1 MRILCFLLLVFILQS
16 CATKK
21 YTKAYLLPDGIKSA
35 TEETYNVSNNQKKL
49 LQKKEITFK
58 NGRIKHSKTFD
69 SSGYL
74 IQETIKKMWFTEEL
88 YPNKETLY
96 RKTRWKPNRQ
106 ERISTYLKKQDK
118 KSESIYHYNKDGSI
132 NKIVDNFSTFQT
144 QHFYYTDNELSK
156 IETTTK
162 DDKVIDEISIAC
174 KEKDSEGTCLKQ
186 IRTSTKKGTKQEI
199 TIAPVYDIN

>member
-1 MRILCFLLLVFILQS
+1 MRVLCFLILVFILQS

-21 YTKAYLLPDGIKSA
+21 YTKSHLLPNGIKSA
-35 TEETYNVSNNQKKL
+35 IEETYTVTNNQKKL
-49 LQKKEITFK
+49 LQKKEIAFK

-69 SSGYL
+69 SSGNL
-74 IQETIKKMWFTEEL
+74 VQETNKKMWFTEEL

-96 RKTRWKPNRQ
+96 RKTRWKPNRR
-106 ERISTYLKKQDK
+106 ERISNYLKKQDK

-156 IETTTK
+156 IEITSK
-162 DDKVIDEISIAC
+162 DGKVVNEISIDC

-186 IRTSTKKGTKQEI
+186 IRTSTKKNTKQEI
-199 TIAPVYDIN
+199 VFTPVYN

>member
-1 MRILCFLLLVFILQS
+1 MRILCFLLLLFILQS

-21 YTKAYLLPDGIKSA
+21 YTKVHLLPDGIKSA
-35 TEETYNVSNNQKKL
+35 TEETYTITNNQKKL

-58 NGRIKHSKTFD
+58 NGHIKHSKTFD
-69 SSGYL
+69 SSGNL
-74 IQETIKKMWFTEEL
+74 VQEINKKMWFTEEL

-96 RKTRWKPNRQ
+96 RKTRWKPNRR
-106 ERISTYLKKQDK
+106 ERISNYLKKQDK

-156 IETTTK
+156 IVIKSK
-162 DDKVIDEISIAC
+162 DDKIIDEISVAC

-186 IRTSTKKGTKQEI
+186 IRTSTKKNTKQEI
-199 TIAPVYDIN
+199 VFTPVYN

>member
-1 MRILCFLLLVFILQS
+1 MRILCFLLLLFTLQS

-21 YTKAYLLPDGIKSA
+21 YTKAHLLSDGIKSA
-35 TEETYNVSNNQKKL
+35 TEETYNVTSNQKKL

-69 SSGYL
+69 SLGKL
-74 IQETIKKMWFTEEL
+74 TQETNKKMWFTEEL
-88 YPNKETLY
+88 YTDKETLY
-96 RKTRWKPNRQ
+96 RKTRWKPNRR

-156 IETTTK
+156 IEITSK
-162 DDKVIDEISIAC
+162 EGKVVDEVAIEC
-174 KEKDSEGTCLKQ
+174 KEKDNQGTCVKQ
-186 IRTSTKKGTKQEI
+186 MRTSTKKNTKQEI
-199 TIAPVYDIN
+199 VITPVYD

>member
-21 YTKAYLLPDGIKSA
+21 YTKAYLLPNGIKAA
-35 TEETYNVSNNQKKL
+35 TEETYSVTNNEKKL
-49 LQKKEITFK
+49 LQKKEIVFK

-69 SSGYL
+69 SLGNL
-74 IQETIKKMWFTEEL
+74 IQEANKKMWFTEEL

-96 RKTRWKPNRQ
+96 RKTRWKPNQR

-132 NKIVDNFSTFQT
+132 HKIVDNFSTFQT
-144 QHFYYTDNELSK
+144 QHFYYTNNELSK
-156 IETTTK
+156 IEITSK
-162 DDKVIDEISIAC
+162 DGKTIDEISIDC
-174 KEKDSEGTCLKQ
+174 KEKDHQGTCLKQ
-186 IRTSTKKGTKQEI
+186 MRTSTKNGIKEEI
-199 TIAPVYDIN
+199 MIAPVYY

>member
-1 MRILCFLLLVFILQS
+1 MRVLFFLLLLFTLQS

-21 YTKAYLLPDGIKSA
+21 YTKAHLLPDRIKSA
-35 TEETYNVSNNQKKL
+35 TEERYNITNNQKKL

-69 SSGYL
+69 SSGKL
-74 IQETIKKMWFTEEL
+74 TQETNKKMWFTEEL

-96 RKTRWKPNRQ
+96 RKTRWKPNRR

-144 QHFYYTDNELSK
+144 QHFYYTDNDLSK
-156 IETTTK
+156 IETTSK
-162 DDKVIDEISIAC
+162 DGKVVDDVSIDC
-174 KEKDSEGTCLKQ
+174 KEKDSEGSCLKQ
-186 IRTSTKKGTKQEI
+186 IRTSTKKDTK
-199 TIAPVYDIN
+199 

>member
-21 YTKAYLLPDGIKSA
+21 YTESHLLPDGIKAA
-35 TEETYNVSNNQKKL
+35 TEETYSVTNNEKKL
-49 LQKKEITFK
+49 LQKKEIVFK

-69 SSGYL
+69 SLGNL
-74 IQETIKKMWFTEEL
+74 IQETNKKMWFTEEL

-96 RKTRWKPNRQ
+96 QKNRWKPNQR

-144 QHFYYTDNELSK
+144 QYFYYTNNELSK
-156 IETTTK
+156 IVIKSK
-162 DDKVIDEISIAC
+162 DDKIIDEISIDC
-174 KEKDSEGTCLKQ
+174 KEKDNEGTCLKQ

-199 TIAPVYDIN
+199 MIAPVYD

>member
-1 MRILCFLLLVFILQS
+1 MRILCFLLLLFTLQS

-21 YTKAYLLPDGIKSA
+21 YTEAHLLPKGIKSA
-35 TEETYNVSNNQKKL
+35 TEETFTVKNNQNKL
-49 LQKKEITFK
+49 LQKKEIVFK

-69 SSGYL
+69 SSGNL
-74 IQETIKKMWFTEEL
+74 LQETNKKMWFTEEL

-96 RKTRWKPNRQ
+96 RKTRWKPNRR

-118 KSESIYHYNKDGSI
+118 KSESIYHYNKNGSI

-156 IETTTK
+156 IEITSK
-162 DDKVIDEISIAC
+162 EGKVVDEIAIEC
-174 KEKDSEGTCLKQ
+174 KEKDSQGTCLKQ
-186 IRTSTKKGTKQEI
+186 MRISTKKGSKDEI
-199 TIAPVYDIN
+199 IIKPVYD

>member
-1 MRILCFLLLVFILQS
+1 MRVLFFLLLLFTLQS

-21 YTKAYLLPDGIKSA
+21 YTKAHLLPDRIKSA
-35 TEETYNVSNNQKKL
+35 TEERYNITNNQKKL

-69 SSGYL
+69 SSGKL
-74 IQETIKKMWFTEEL
+74 TQETNKKMWFTEEL

-96 RKTRWKPNRQ
+96 RKTRWKPNRR

-144 QHFYYTDNELSK
+144 QHFYYTDNDLSK
-156 IETTTK
+156 IETTSK
-162 DDKVIDEISIAC
+162 DGKVVDDVSIDC
-174 KEKDSEGTCLKQ
+174 KEKDSEGSCLKQ
-186 IRTSTKKGTKQEI
+186 IRTSTKKDTKEEI
-199 TIAPVYDIN
+199 IITPVYD

>member
-1 MRILCFLLLVFILQS
+1 MRILCFLLILFILQS

-21 YTKAYLLPDGIKSA
+21 YTNAYLLPDGIKSA
-35 TEETYNVSNNQKKL
+35 TKETYNVTNNQKKL

-69 SSGYL
+69 SSGKL
-74 IQETIKKMWFTEEL
+74 LQETNKKMWFTEEL
-88 YPNKETLY
+88 YPDKETLY
-96 RKTRWKPNRQ
+96 RKTRWKPNRR

-118 KSESIYHYNKDGSI
+118 QSESIYHYNKDGSI

-156 IETTTK
+156 IEITSK
-162 DDKVIDEISIAC
+162 DDKVVDEISIEC
-174 KEKDSEGTCLKQ
+174 KEKDSQGTCLKQ
-186 IRTSTKKGTKQEI
+186 MRISTKKGSKEEI
-199 TIAPVYDIN
+199 IIKPVYD

>member
-1 MRILCFLLLVFILQS
+1 MRILCFLFLAFMVQS

-35 TEETYNVSNNQKKL
+35 TEEIFIVKNNQKKL

-69 SSGYL
+69 SSGNL
-74 IQETIKKMWFTEEL
+74 LQETNKKMWFTEEL

-96 RKTRWKPNRQ
+96 RKTRWKPNRR

-118 KSESIYHYNKDGSI
+118 KSESIYHYNKNGSI

-156 IETTTK
+156 IETTSK
-162 DDKVIDEISIAC
+162 DGKIIDKISIDC
-174 KEKDSEGTCLKQ
+174 KEKDTKGTCLKQ
-186 IRTSTKKGTKQEI
+186 IRTSTKKGTKEEI
-199 TIAPVYDIN
+199 MIKAVYD

>member
-1 MRILCFLLLVFILQS
+1 MRILCFLLLLFTLQS

-21 YTKAYLLPDGIKSA
+21 YTKAHLLSDGIKSA
-35 TEETYNVSNNQKKL
+35 TEETYNVTNNQKKL

-69 SSGYL
+69 SSGKL
-74 IQETIKKMWFTEEL
+74 LQETNKKMWFTEEL
-88 YPNKETLY
+88 YPDKETLY
-96 RKTRWKPNRQ
+96 RKTRWKPNRR

-118 KSESIYHYNKDGSI
+118 QSESIYHYNKDGSI

-156 IETTTK
+156 IIIKSK
-162 DDKVIDEISIAC
+162 DDKIIDEISVEC
-174 KEKDSEGTCLKQ
+174 KEKDSQGTCLKQ
-186 IRTSTKKGTKQEI
+186 MRTSTKKGTKQEI
-199 TIAPVYDIN
+199 VITPIYD

>member
-1 MRILCFLLLVFILQS
+1 MRILCFLLLLFTLQS

-21 YTKAYLLPDGIKSA
+21 YTKAHQLPDGIKSA
-35 TEETYNVSNNQKKL
+35 TEERYNVTNNQKKL

-69 SSGYL
+69 SSGKL
-74 IQETIKKMWFTEEL
+74 MQETNKKMWFTEEL

-96 RKTRWKPNRQ
+96 RKTRWKPNRR

-144 QHFYYTDNELSK
+144 QHFYYTDNDLSK
-156 IETTTK
+156 IETTSK
-162 DDKVIDEISIAC
+162 DGKVVDEVSIDC
-174 KEKDSEGTCLKQ
+174 KEKDSEGSCLKQ
-186 IRTSTKKGTKQEI
+186 IRTSIKKGTKEEI
-199 TIAPVYDIN
+199 IITPVYN

>member
-1 MRILCFLLLVFILQS
+1 MRVLCFLLLVFILQS

-21 YTKAYLLPDGIKSA
+21 YTKAHLLPNGIKSA
-35 TEETYNVSNNQKKL
+35 TEETYTVTNNQKKL
-49 LQKKEITFK
+49 LQKKEIAFK

-69 SSGYL
+69 SSGNL
-74 IQETIKKMWFTEEL
+74 VQETNKKMWFTEEL

-96 RKTRWKPNRQ
+96 RKTRWKPNRR
-106 ERISTYLKKQDK
+106 ERISNYLKKQDK

-156 IETTTK
+156 IEITSK
-162 DDKVIDEISIAC
+162 DGNTIEEISIDC
-174 KEKDSEGTCLKQ
+174 KEKDNQGTCLKQ
-186 IRTSTKKGTKQEI
+186 IRTSTKKGIKEEI
-199 TIAPVYDIN
+199 IIKPVYD

>member
-1 MRILCFLLLVFILQS
+1 MRTLCFLLLLFTLQS

-21 YTKAYLLPDGIKSA
+21 YTKAHLLSDGIKSA
-35 TEETYNVSNNQKKL
+35 TEERYNVTNNQKKL
-49 LQKKEITFK
+49 LQKKENIFK

-69 SSGYL
+69 SSGKL
-74 IQETIKKMWFTEEL
+74 LQETNKKMWFTEEL

-96 RKTRWKPNRQ
+96 RKTRWKPNRR

-118 KSESIYHYNKDGSI
+118 QSESIYHYNKDGSI

-156 IETTTK
+156 IEITSK
-162 DDKVIDEISIAC
+162 DGKVVDEVSIDC
-174 KEKDSEGTCLKQ
+174 KEKDSEGSCLKQ
-186 IRTSTKKGTKQEI
+186 IRTSTKKGTKEEI
-199 TIAPVYDIN
+199 IIKPVYD

>member
-1 MRILCFLLLVFILQS
+1 MRILCFLLLLFTLQS

-21 YTKAYLLPDGIKSA
+21 YTKAHLLSNGIKSA
-35 TEETYNVSNNQKKL
+35 TEERYNITNNQKKL
-49 LQKKEITFK
+49 LQKKEIVFK

-69 SSGYL
+69 SSGKL
-74 IQETIKKMWFTEEL
+74 LQETNKKMWFTEEL

-96 RKTRWKPNRQ
+96 RKTRWKPNRR

-118 KSESIYHYNKDGSI
+118 QSESIYHYNKDGSI

-156 IETTTK
+156 IETTSK
-162 DDKVIDEISIAC
+162 DGKVVEEVSIDC
-174 KEKDSEGTCLKQ
+174 KEKDSEGSCLKQ
-186 IRTSTKKGTKQEI
+186 IRTSTKKGTKEEI
-199 TIAPVYDIN
+199 IIIPVYD

>member
-1 MRILCFLLLVFILQS
+1 MRILCFLLLLFTLQS

-21 YTKAYLLPDGIKSA
+21 YTKAHLLSDGIKSA
-35 TEETYNVSNNQKKL
+35 TEQTYNITNNQKKL

-69 SSGYL
+69 SSGNL
-74 IQETIKKMWFTEEL
+74 LQETNKKMWFTEEL
-88 YPNKETLY
+88 YPDKETLY
-96 RKTRWKPNRQ
+96 RKTRWKPNRR

-118 KSESIYHYNKDGSI
+118 QSESIYHYNKDGSI

-156 IETTTK
+156 IEITSK
-162 DDKVIDEISIAC
+162 EGKVIDEVSIEC
-174 KEKDSEGTCLKQ
+174 KEKDNEGSCLKQ
-186 IRTSTKKGTKQEI
+186 MRTSTKKNTKQEI
-199 TIAPVYDIN
+199 VITPIYD

>member
-1 MRILCFLLLVFILQS
+1 MRILCFLLLFFTLQS

-21 YTKAYLLPDGIKSA
+21 YTKAHLLSDGIKSA
-35 TEETYNVSNNQKKL
+35 TEETYNVTNNQKKL

-69 SSGYL
+69 SSGNL
-74 IQETIKKMWFTEEL
+74 LQETNKKMWFTEEL
-88 YPNKETLY
+88 YPDKETLY
-96 RKTRWKPNRQ
+96 RKTRWKPNRR

-118 KSESIYHYNKDGSI
+118 QSESIYHYNKDGSI

-156 IETTTK
+156 IEITSK
-162 DDKVIDEISIAC
+162 EGKVIDEVSIEC
-174 KEKDSEGTCLKQ
+174 KEKDNEGSCLKQ
-186 IRTSTKKGTKQEI
+186 MRTSTKKNTKQEI
-199 TIAPVYDIN
+199 VITPIYD

>member
-1 MRILCFLLLVFILQS
+1 MRILCFFLLLFTIQS

-21 YTKAYLLPDGIKSA
+21 YTKAHLLPSGIKSA
-35 TEETYNVSNNQKKL
+35 TIETYTVANGKKNL
-49 LQKKEITFK
+49 LEKKEITFTK
-58 NGRIKHSKTFD
+58 NGRVKYSKTFD
-69 SSGYL
+69 AL
-74 IQETIKKMWFTEEL
+74 DNLLQETDKKLWFTKEI

-96 RKTRWKPNRQ
+96 RKTRWKPNRR

-118 KSESIYHYNKDGSI
+118 QSESIYHYNKNGSI

-156 IETTTK
+156 IEIISK
-162 DDKVIDEISIAC
+162 EGKVIDEISIDC

-186 IRTSTKKGTKQEI
+186 IRTSTKKNTKQEI
-199 TIAPVYDIN
+199 VIMPIYK